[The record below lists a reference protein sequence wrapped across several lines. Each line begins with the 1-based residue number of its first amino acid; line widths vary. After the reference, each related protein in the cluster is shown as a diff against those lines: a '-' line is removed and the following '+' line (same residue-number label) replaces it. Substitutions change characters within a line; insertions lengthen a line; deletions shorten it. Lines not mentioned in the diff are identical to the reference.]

1 MDIKIKFHFNRY
13 LILIIVIVL
22 LINGVVENIVIMHK
36 IDSFKRVAVL
46 VNEDVENGIKFYCVS
61 RETSKP
67 SLNKIDGNYYIGQ
80 EGDILLKKASPF
92 PEIPVF
98 HQLTSYFVG
107 GHAGYVVDSKTT
119 IEINGK
125 DFGNNTVS
133 YYGNIWFTHKECIG
147 VRLKNQNIVN
157 DVTENIK
164 SKVGSKYNHTFLFD
178 NGYYCTDLMSKSV
191 CEVSRKN
198 NINDYGFTTANDI
211 ITSKNVE
218 ICYYHY
224 TDTKGIK
231 HVYYVN

>member
-1 MDIKIKFHFNRY
+1 MNFKIKFHFTRY
-13 LILIIVIVL
+13 VL
-22 LINGVVENIVIMHK
+22 LLIFLFFIINGVVENIIISRK
-36 IDSFKRVAVL
+36 IDSFISQASL
-46 VNEDVENGIKFYCVS
+46 VDEDTENGIKFYCVS

-67 SLNKIDGNYYIGQ
+67 SLTKIDDTYYIGQ

-92 PEIPVF
+92 PEIPIF
-98 HQLTSYFVG
+98 HQLTTFFVG
-107 GHAGYVVDSKTT
+107 GHAGYVVNSKTT

-125 DFGNNTVS
+125 DFGNNKVS
-133 YYGNIWFTHKECIG
+133 YYGNIWFTQKECIG
-147 VRLKNQNIVN
+147 VRLKNQNIVH

-164 SKVGSKYNHTFLFD
+164 SKVGSKYNYTFLFD